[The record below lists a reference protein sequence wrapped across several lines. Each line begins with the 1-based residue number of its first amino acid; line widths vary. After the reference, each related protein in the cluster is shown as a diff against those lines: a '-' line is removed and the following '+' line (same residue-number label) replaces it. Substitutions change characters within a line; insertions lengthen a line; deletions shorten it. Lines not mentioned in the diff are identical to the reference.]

1 MYQYVYQPTDYASPN
16 PPYYQAGTN
25 GGHHY
30 ASNGAGG
37 GGGGPL
43 DFIWYLKEDVNEFLS
58 HW

>member
-1 MYQYVYQPTDYASPN
+1 LLAEE
-16 PPYYQAGTN
+16 QAGTSN
-25 GGHHY
+25 GHGHHY
-30 ASNGAGG
+30 AAANGG